1 MREWLSLSEL
11 AAEALPGMPGTR
23 QAYAARALQDGW
35 DKTSL
40 VRDRAGRG
48 AGKEYHYSLLPEAA
62 QVELLKRY
70 GRKKRRANDN
80 AAIVKA
86 DWRTDASQNAWAY
99 YNACA
104 DKYKDEAKRRLKA
117 LVRYDE
123 LYAQHGAATALKVVS
138 LEYDISGQTIRNW
151 LDIRRRTNRGDLL
164 PALLPNKRGGG
175 GQRVEIEAEVWDFL
189 CSDYLSLSQPAFK
202 SSYRRL
208 QRFCR
213 HNNFDIPNERTL
225 WRRIEELPPQVVVL
239 AREGEEALKRL
250 YPAQRRIRSM
260 FHAMEALNADGHR
273 WDVMVEWEDGS
284 VSRPYTVAFQD
295 LYSGKFVGW
304 RHAQSE
310 NKEAV
315 RLALGDTIMSY
326 GLPDI
331 CYFDNGRTFAS
342 KWMTGRMP
350 NRYRFKIKDEEPA
363 GILTQLEVEVHWT
376 TPYHGQSKP
385 IERGWRDFANDIAR
399 GPWFVG
405 AYTGNSP
412 VTKPANYG
420 ARAIPIKEF
429 VAIVDREIME
439 HNARPGRTS
448 AVCGGKL
455 SFNQAFD
462 ESYAKALIRQPSAEQ
477 KMLFLLAAEGVKAQS
492 KNGEINFCG
501 NRYWHER
508 LLAESGQNLVLRFD
522 PDNLHTSLPVYR
534 RDGTLICLARLLE
547 DAGFANTTAAREHAK
562 NRNAYARATRD
573 QLAAEKKLTAKQIAE
588 MLPMAPGLVPEPKPI
603 AARAPVYDN
612 LARDIANEDD
622 AQAEFLEGL
631 GKHLRLIRNQPK
643 GPLDV

>member
-1 MREWLSLSEL
+1 MKEWLSLSEL

-23 QAYAARALQDGW
+23 RAYAMKVEREGW

-48 AGKEYHYSLLPEAA
+48 AGKEYHYSLLPEPA

-70 GRKKRRANDN
+70 GRKKGRANDN

-86 DWRTDASQNAWAY
+86 DWRGDASQNAWAFF
-99 YNACA
+99 NSCA

-123 LYAQHGAATALKVVS
+123 IYAERGASTALKIVS
-138 LEYDISGQTIRNW
+138 NEYDVSGQTVRNW
-151 LDIRRRTNRGDLL
+151 LDIRRRTNRNDLL
-164 PALLPNKRGGG
+164 PALLPNKRGGAV
-175 GQRVEIEAEVWDFL
+175 QRIEIQSEVWDFL

-202 SSYRRL
+202 SSYRRM

-213 HNNFDIPNERTL
+213 HNKFDIPNERTL
-225 WRRIEELPPQVVVL
+225 WRRMQELPPQVVVL
-239 AREGEEALKRL
+239 AREGEDALKRL

-273 WDVMVEWEDGS
+273 WDVLVEWEDGS

-331 CYFDNGRTFAS
+331 CYFDNGRSFAS
-342 KWMTGRMP
+342 KWMTGRMA

-385 IERGWRDFANDIAR
+385 IERGFRDFANDISR

-420 ARAIPIKEF
+420 SRAVPIKEF

-439 HNARPGRTS
+439 HNSRPGRTS
-448 AVCGGKL
+448 DVCGGKL
-455 SFNQAFD
+455 SFDQAFD
-462 ESYAKALIRQPSAEQ
+462 ASYGKALIRQPNAEQ
-477 KMLFLLAAEGVKAQS
+477 KILFLLAAEGVKAQS

-534 RDGTLICLARLLE
+534 RDGTLICLAHLLE
-547 DAGFANTTAAREHAK
+547 DTGFANTTAAREHAK
-562 NRNAYARATRD
+562 NRNAYVRATRE
-573 QLAAEKKLTAKQIAE
+573 QLAAEKKLTAKQITE
-588 MLPMAPGLVPEPKPI
+588 LLPMGPGIMPEPKPI
-603 AARAPVYDN
+603 SARPAVYDN
-612 LARDIANEDD
+612 LARDVANED
-622 AQAEFLEGL
+622 AAESDFFENLHRGM
-631 GKHLRLIRNQPK
+631 RLIQG
-643 GPLDV
+643 GPEGEPE